1 MEFTKRF
8 FTALLSTL
16 ILDFLWLGF
25 IAKDFYDKH
34 IGFLLRKTDGALDPI
49 WPSAFMVYIAITL
62 GIVVFVVPKAEG
74 SKKSAFLLGALF
86 GAILYGVYDF
96 TNHAT
101 LANWPF
107 RMVVVDVIWG
117 ACLCG
122 AVSVITTHF
131 QPGHKLK

>member
-1 MEFTKRF
+1 MEFIKRF
-8 FTALLSTL
+8 TTAIIATL

-25 IAKDFYDKH
+25 IAKDFYDDN
-34 IGFLLRKTDGALDPI
+34 IGFLLRKLDGALAPI
-49 WPSAFMVYIAITL
+49 WPSAFMVYIAIAL
-62 GIVVFVVPKAEG
+62 GITVFVVPKAKG
-74 SKKSAFLLGALF
+74 SRKAAFVFGALF

-122 AVSVITTHF
+122 AVSAITTHF
-131 QPGHKLK
+131 QPGK